1 MFITESRDIGTAIIH
16 FYAMIMLYLN
26 IDNQRGQESR
36 FELSEEGCPDGGKP
50 FGSELCSKEVFSF
63 NCREVGVVQ

>member
-1 MFITESRDIGTAIIH
+1 MFSTEFRDISIAIIH

-36 FELSEEGCPDGGKP
+36 FELSEVGCPDGGKP
-50 FGSELCSKEVFSF
+50 FGSEFCSKGASCF
-63 NCREVGVVQ
+63 NCREVGAT